1 MLCLLFF
8 IRNKTHVI
16 ILRVKP
22 GNGFSAN
29 QRKESNMLDI
39 SQYSNEVVISVL
51 AKEILEMSSRLEI
64 VAQLLIQLN
73 KRKENE

>member
-1 MLCLLFF
+1 
-8 IRNKTHVI
+8 
-16 ILRVKP
+16 
-22 GNGFSAN
+22 
-29 QRKESNMLDI
+29 MLDI